1 MTAKILLVDDD
12 ELNRFVG
19 QELLTSLGMQ
29 VSLAGSGAE
38 ALDKLKVCN
47 FDLVFMDVSMPV
59 MDGYETTRLIRRQTQ
74 LKKLPIIALTAHA
87 FVNEY
92 STCLQAGMNDY
103 LAKPFTLAELEQI
116 IYKWTKVAC
125 LT

>member
-74 LKKLPIIALTAHA
+74 LKQLPIIALTAHA

>member
-59 MDGYETTRLIRRQTQ
+59 MDGYEATRLIRRQTQ
-74 LKKLPIIALTAHA
+74 LKQLPIIALTAHA

-116 IYKWTKVAC
+116 IYKWTKFAC